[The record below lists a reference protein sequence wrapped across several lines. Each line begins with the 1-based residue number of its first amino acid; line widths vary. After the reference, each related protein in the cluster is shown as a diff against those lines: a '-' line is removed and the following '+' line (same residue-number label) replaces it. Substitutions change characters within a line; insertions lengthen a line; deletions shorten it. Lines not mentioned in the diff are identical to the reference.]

1 MQPRPIESVFGSP
14 ATPHELIHHCFVNLH
29 TPRAGGLY
37 KWEIKKPSRAVTVR
51 VDGTLIFNDVATM
64 R

>member
-1 MQPRPIESVFGSP
+1 M
-14 ATPHELIHHCFVNLH
+14 IHHCFVNLH